1 MPRTGRKATARR
13 ERVALY
19 SHDALGLGH
28 MRRNLAIAEV
38 LARSGSR
45 PVLLIAGAREATA
58 FPMPPGVDCVALP
71 ALRKRSN
78 GRYAPR
84 SLDLPAE
91 SLIGLRSR
99 TIRAA
104 LESFGPD
111 ALIVD
116 KVPLGLGRELE
127 PSLNSLRAG
136 GRARLVL
143 GLRDVLDVPATAR
156 REWREMDCDAVVRD
170 LYDSVW
176 IYGDRRVYDPVA
188 EYHFSHEVAVKARYT
203 GYLDR
208 HASRRRTRLADA
220 EALRRMELPPGR
232 LWLCLVGGGEDGYRL
247 AKAFSGVDFPEDAS
261 GAIVAGPFMSHRQV
275 RDLRRLAQ
283 DRRRLGLLEFV
294 EEPGGLIRQAD
305 SVVAM
310 AGYNTTC
317 EILSLRKRALVV
329 PRIRTRREQLI
340 RAERMRDLGLLE
352 LLHPNRLSPATLTD
366 WLAAGPAAIRPA
378 ATRIDMGGLDR
389 IPDLLDEVLLR
400 KRASPR
406 RAPRPRGAWRRTP
419 TGAGSKK
426 KPTAARRVG

>member
-1 MPRTGRKATARR
+1 VPRTGQNAPGRG

-38 LARSGSR
+38 LARTGSH

-84 SLDLPAE
+84 SLDLPLE
-91 SLIGLRSR
+91 SLIDLRSR
-99 TIRAA
+99 TIHAA
-104 LESFGPD
+104 LDSFAPE

-127 PSLNSLRAG
+127 PSLKALRAA

-143 GLRDVLDVPATAR
+143 GLRDVLDAPATAR
-156 REWREMDCDAVVRD
+156 REWRMTDCDAVVRK
-170 LYDSVW
+170 LYDEVW
-176 IYGDRRVYDPVA
+176 VYGDRRVYDPVA
-188 EYHFSHEVAVKARYT
+188 EYRFSHDVAAKVRYT

-208 HASRRRTRLADA
+208 HASRRRGRTEDA
-220 EALRRMELPPGR
+220 ESLHRMELPAGR

-247 AKAFSGVDFPEDAS
+247 AEAFARVDFPEDAS
-261 GAIVAGPFMSHRQV
+261 GAIVAGPFMSHPEMRE
-275 RDLRRLAQ
+275 LRRLAHEGG
-283 DRRRLGLLEFV
+283 RLGLLEFV
-294 EEPGGLIRQAD
+294 EEPGDLIDQAD

-317 EILSLRKRALVV
+317 ELLSLRKRALVV
-329 PRIRTRREQLI
+329 PRITTRREQLI

-352 LLHPNRLSPATLTD
+352 VLHPDRLSPDALTE
-366 WLAAGPAAIRPA
+366 WLLAGPAADRPA

-389 IPDLLDEVLLR
+389 IPELLDEGLLR
-400 KRASPR
+400 G
-406 RAPRPRGAWRRTP
+406 RAPRRRTGWRHTSP
-419 TGAGSKK
+419 TAGSRKRR
-426 KPTAARRVG
+426 AAASGVGKM

>member
-1 MPRTGRKATARR
+1 VPRTGQNAPGRG

-38 LARSGSR
+38 LARTGSH

-58 FPMPPGVDCVALP
+58 FPMPPGVDCLALP
-71 ALRKRSN
+71 ALRKRGN

-84 SLDLPAE
+84 SLDLPLE

-99 TIRAA
+99 TIHAA
-104 LESFGPD
+104 LDSFVPE

-127 PSLNSLRAG
+127 PSLKALRGA

-143 GLRDVLDVPATAR
+143 GLRDVLDAPATAR
-156 REWREMDCDAVVRD
+156 REWRMTDCDAVVRK
-170 LYDSVW
+170 LYDEVW
-176 IYGDRRVYDPVA
+176 VYGDRRVYDPVA
-188 EYHFSHEVAVKARYT
+188 EYRFSHDVAAKVRYT

-208 HASRRRTRLADA
+208 HASRRRGRTEDA
-220 EALRRMELPPGR
+220 ESLHRMELPAGR

-247 AKAFSGVDFPEDAS
+247 AEAFARVDFPEDAS
-261 GAIVAGPFMSHRQV
+261 GAIVAGPFMSHPEMRE
-275 RDLRRLAQ
+275 LRRLAHEGG
-283 DRRRLGLLEFV
+283 RLGLLEFV
-294 EEPGGLIRQAD
+294 EEPGDLIDQAD

-317 EILSLRKRALVV
+317 ELLSLRKRALVV
-329 PRIRTRREQLI
+329 PRITTRREQLI

-352 LLHPNRLSPATLTD
+352 VLHPDRLSPDALTE
-366 WLAAGPAAIRPA
+366 WLLAGPAADRPA

-389 IPDLLDEVLLR
+389 IPELLDEGLLR
-400 KRASPR
+400 G
-406 RAPRPRGAWRRTP
+406 RAPRRRTGWRHTSP
-419 TGAGSKK
+419 TAGSRKRR
-426 KPTAARRVG
+426 AAASGVGKM

>member
-1 MPRTGRKATARR
+1 VPTTGQKAMGSGG
-13 ERVALY
+13 RVALY

-28 MRRNLAIAEV
+28 MRRNLAIAEA
-38 LARSGSR
+38 LSRTGSH

-84 SLDLPAE
+84 SLDLPLE
-91 SLIGLRSR
+91 NLIGLRSR

-104 LESFGPD
+104 LDSFAPE

-127 PSLNSLRAG
+127 SSLNALKAG

-156 REWREMDCDAVVRD
+156 REWRLMDSDAVVRK
-170 LYDSVW
+170 LYDKVW

-188 EYHFSHEVAVKARYT
+188 EYRFSHDVAVKVRYT

-208 HASRRRTRLADA
+208 HGSRTRAQPADA

-232 LWLCLVGGGEDGYRL
+232 LWLCLVGGGEDGHRL
-247 AKAFSGVDFPEDAS
+247 AKAFARVDFPEDAS
-261 GAIVAGPFMSHRQV
+261 GAIVTGPFMSDREL

-283 DRRRLGLLEFV
+283 DRSRLGVLEFV
-294 EEPGGLIRQAD
+294 EEPGGLIGQAD

-317 EILSLRKRALVV
+317 ELLALGKRALVV

-352 LLHPNRLSPATLTD
+352 LLHPDRLSPAALTK
-366 WLAAGPAAIRPA
+366 WLADGSAAARPA

-389 IPDLLDEVLLR
+389 IPDLLDEVLRRRGRGPHRRTGWRHTAPRAGSRR
-400 KRASPR
+400 KRA
-406 RAPRPRGAWRRTP
+406 AA
-419 TGAGSKK
+419 TG
-426 KPTAARRVG
+426 VGKI

>member
-1 MPRTGRKATARR
+1 VPRTGQNAPGRG

-38 LARSGSR
+38 LARTGSH

-58 FPMPPGVDCVALP
+58 FPMPPGVDCLALP
-71 ALRKRSN
+71 ALRKRGN

-84 SLDLPAE
+84 SLDLPLE

-99 TIRAA
+99 TIHAA
-104 LESFGPD
+104 LDSFVPE

-127 PSLNSLRAG
+127 PSLKALRGA

-143 GLRDVLDVPATAR
+143 GLRDVLDAPATAR
-156 REWREMDCDAVVRD
+156 REWRMTDCDAVVRK
-170 LYDSVW
+170 LYDEVW
-176 IYGDRRVYDPVA
+176 VYGDRRVYDPVA
-188 EYHFSHEVAVKARYT
+188 EYRFSHDVAAKVRYT

-208 HASRRRTRLADA
+208 HASRRRGRTEDA
-220 EALRRMELPPGR
+220 ESLHRMELPAGR

-247 AKAFSGVDFPEDAS
+247 AEAFARVDFPEDAS
-261 GAIVAGPFMSHRQV
+261 GAIVAGPFMSHPEMRE
-275 RDLRRLAQ
+275 LRRLAHEGG
-283 DRRRLGLLEFV
+283 RLGLLEFV
-294 EEPGGLIRQAD
+294 EEPGDLIDQAD

-317 EILSLRKRALVV
+317 ELLSLRKRALVV
-329 PRIRTRREQLI
+329 PRITTRREQLI

-352 LLHPNRLSPATLTD
+352 VLHPDRLSPDALTE
-366 WLAAGPAAIRPA
+366 WLLAGPAADRPA

-389 IPDLLDEVLLR
+389 IPELLDEGLLR
-400 KRASPR
+400 G
-406 RAPRPRGAWRRTP
+406 RAPRRSTGWRHTSP
-419 TGAGSKK
+419 TAGSRKRR
-426 KPTAARRVG
+426 AAASGVGKM

>member
-1 MPRTGRKATARR
+1 VPRPGQKATGNG

-28 MRRNLAIAEV
+28 MRRNLAIAEA
-38 LARSGSR
+38 LAHTRSH

-84 SLDLPAE
+84 SMDLPLE
-91 SLIGLRSR
+91 SLIRLRSR
-99 TIRAA
+99 TISAA
-104 LESFGPD
+104 LDSFAPE

-116 KVPLGLGRELE
+116 KVPLGVGRELE
-127 PSLNSLRAG
+127 PSLNALKGG

-156 REWREMDCDAVVRD
+156 REWCAMDCDAVIREF
-170 LYDSVW
+170 YDRVW
-176 IYGDRRVYDPVA
+176 IYGDQRVYDPVA
-188 EYHFSHEVAVKARYT
+188 EYRFSHDVAVKVRYT

-208 HASRRRTRLADA
+208 HASRRRARLAAA
-220 EALRRMELPPGR
+220 EALHRMELPPGR

-247 AKAFSGVDFPEDAS
+247 ASAFARVDFEEDVS
-261 GAIVAGPFMSHRQV
+261 GAIVAGPFMSNREMH
-275 RDLRRLAQ
+275 DLRRLAQ
-283 DRRRLGLLEFV
+283 DRTRLGLLEFV

-310 AGYNTTC
+310 GGYNTIC
-317 EILSLRKRALVV
+317 ELLSLRKRALVV
-329 PRIRTRREQLI
+329 PRIKTRREQLI

-352 LLHPNRLSPATLTD
+352 LLEPDRLSPAALTK
-366 WLAAGPAAIRPA
+366 WLTGGPAGVRPA

-389 IPDLLDEVLLR
+389 IPDLLEEVMLR
-400 KRASPR
+400 RGAPR
-406 RAPRPRGAWRRTP
+406 RRTRSPGAAAGARSRRKKLAT
-419 TGAGSKK
+419 AGGV
-426 KPTAARRVG
+426 R

>member
-1 MPRTGRKATARR
+1 MPRTGQNAPGRG

-38 LARSGSR
+38 LARTGSH

-84 SLDLPAE
+84 SLDLPLE

-99 TIRAA
+99 TIHAA
-104 LESFGPD
+104 LDSFVPE

-127 PSLNSLRAG
+127 PSLKALRAA

-143 GLRDVLDVPATAR
+143 GLRDVLDAPATAR
-156 REWREMDCDAVVRD
+156 REWRMMDSDAVVRK
-170 LYDSVW
+170 LYDRVW
-176 IYGDRRVYDPVA
+176 VYGDRRVYDPVV
-188 EYHFSHEVAVKARYT
+188 EYRFSHDVAAKVRYT

-208 HASRRRTRLADA
+208 HASGGRGRTEDS
-220 EALRRMELPPGR
+220 ESLRRMELPAGR

-247 AKAFSGVDFPEDAS
+247 AEAFARVDFPEDAS
-261 GAIVAGPFMSHRQV
+261 GAIVAGPFMSYREM
-275 RDLRRLAQ
+275 RELRRLAHESS
-283 DRRRLGLLEFV
+283 RLGLLEFV
-294 EEPGGLIRQAD
+294 EEPGGLIDQAD

-317 EILSLRKRALVV
+317 ELLSLRKRALVV
-329 PRIRTRREQLI
+329 PRITTRREQLI

-352 LLHPNRLSPATLTD
+352 VLHPDRLSPAALTE
-366 WLAAGPAAIRPA
+366 WLLGAPAADRPA
-378 ATRIDMGGLDR
+378 AARIDMGGLDR
-389 IPDLLDEVLLR
+389 IPELLDEVLLR
-400 KRASPR
+400 G
-406 RAPRPRGAWRRTP
+406 RAPRRRTGWRRTSP
-419 TGAGSKK
+419 TAGSRKRR
-426 KPTAARRVG
+426 AAASGVGKM

>member
-1 MPRTGRKATARR
+1 VPRTGQKATGRGG
-13 ERVALY
+13 RVALY

-38 LARSGSR
+38 LARTGSH

-84 SLDLPAE
+84 SLDLSLE

-99 TIRAA
+99 TINAA
-104 LESFGPD
+104 LDSFAPE

-127 PSLNSLRAG
+127 PSLKSLKAG
-136 GRARLVL
+136 RRARLVL

-156 REWREMDCDAVVRD
+156 SEWRAMDCDAVVRD
-170 LYDSVW
+170 LYDRVW
-176 IYGDRRVYDPVA
+176 IYGDQRVYDPVA
-188 EYHFSHEVAVKARYT
+188 EYRFSHDVAIKARYT

-208 HASRRRTRLADA
+208 HASRRRTRPADA
-220 EALRRMELPPGR
+220 EAIRRMGLPPGK

-247 AKAFSGVDFPEDAS
+247 AKAFAAVDFPEGTS
-261 GAIVAGPFMSHRQV
+261 GAIVAGPFMSKREVHE
-275 RDLRRLAQ
+275 LRRFAH
-283 DRRRLGLLEFV
+283 DRKRLGLLEFV
-294 EEPGGLIRQAD
+294 EEPSGLIRQSD

-310 AGYNTTC
+310 AGYNTIC
-317 EILSLRKRALVV
+317 ELLSLRKRALVV

-352 LLHPNRLSPATLTD
+352 LLHPHRLSPAALTK
-366 WLAAGPAAIRPA
+366 WLTGGSREAVRPA

-400 KRASPR
+400 RRGPR
-406 RAPRPRGAWRRTP
+406 RHSRRRGAAAGGRATRGRLAIASGRR
-419 TGAGSKK
+419 
-426 KPTAARRVG
+426 

>member
-1 MPRTGRKATARR
+1 VPRAGQKATGNG
-13 ERVALY
+13 ERIALY

-38 LARSGSR
+38 LARTGSH

-58 FPMPPGVDCVALP
+58 FPMPPGVDCLALP

-84 SLDLPAE
+84 SLDVPLE

-104 LESFGPD
+104 LDSFAPA

-127 PSLNSLRAG
+127 PSLNSLKAG
-136 GRARLVL
+136 GRAHFVL

-156 REWREMDCDAVVRD
+156 REWRATDSDAVVRE
-170 LYDSVW
+170 LYDKVW

-188 EYHFSHEVAVKARYT
+188 EYRFSHDVAVKVRYT

-208 HASRRRTRLADA
+208 HASPRRARLAGA
-220 EALRRMELPPGR
+220 EALQRMELPPGR

-247 AKAFSGVDFPEDAS
+247 AKAFARVAFPEDAS
-261 GAIVAGPFMSHRQV
+261 GAIVAGPFMSYQEV
-275 RDLRRLAQ
+275 CDLRRLAQ
-283 DRRRLGLLEFV
+283 DHRRLGLLEFV
-294 EEPGGLIRQAD
+294 DEPGGLIGQAD

-317 EILSLRKRALVV
+317 ELLSLHKRALVV

-352 LLHPNRLSPATLTD
+352 LLHPDRLSPAALTK
-366 WLAAGPAAIRPA
+366 WLVGGPPALRPA
-378 ATRIDMGGLDR
+378 ASRIDMRGLDR

-400 KRASPR
+400 KRAPR
-406 RAPRPRGAWRRTP
+406 RHARRRGAA
-419 TGAGSKK
+419 GAGSRK
-426 KPTAARRVG
+426 KPAAVRRVG